1 MRPYAVSNIKP
12 DNCCFLEKYSL
23 LYKYILFF
31 IKLLFHAKSRERTE
45 DFEDRFDPFDRA
57 EVTDPGGEGNSAPK
71 PNSTKIYVL
80 VIVIC
85 RASQANLFFL
95 ELSWI

>member
-1 MRPYAVSNIKP
+1 M
-12 DNCCFLEKYSL
+12 EKYSL

-31 IKLLFHAKSRERTE
+31 IKLLFYAKSRERTE

-71 PNSTKIYVL
+71 PNSTKICVL
-80 VIVIC
+80 VISIN
-85 RASQANLFFL
+85 RASQADLVVLMAFCRIVLDSKLLF
-95 ELSWI
+95 